1 MSYIKPVDLGQDS
14 CYYQTTAFQRM
25 DLTPSSDVK
34 VGEGAPSLLDQMD
47 GAVAKYG
54 FIYLFAV
61 DLMALFSNLTI

>member
-1 MSYIKPVDLGQDS
+1 MDLGQAS

-34 VGEGAPSLLDQMD
+34 VGGGHPVSCIRLTELWPNMD
-47 GAVAKYG
+47 L